1 MSDDKNQDFV
11 EIPTMTI
18 RKPKKKQEQSRLIVM
33 LAAAV
38 MVIGII
44 FLAIAMIFWL

>member
-18 RKPKKKQEQSRLIVM
+18 RKAKPKNSQNRTILIAAILMAIGIVIVV
-33 LAAAV
+33 AAV
-38 MVIGII
+38 L
-44 FLAIAMIFWL
+44 FLM